1 MFQTVFK
8 IYISDVLHSM
18 ISQEMDYALH
28 QKMHHKNAF
37 SVYIKEKKENE
48 MKLQN
53 LGYLSITFNGF
64 LVRPFL

>member
-18 ISQEMDYALH
+18 MRQGNGLCFTSENA
-28 QKMHHKNAF
+28 HKNAF

-48 MKLQN
+48 MKLPN
-53 LGYLSITFNGF
+53 LSC
-64 LVRPFL
+64 